1 MAKDNDIDSESIDKK
16 SDNTE
21 IKEQILKA
29 GMKITRIKSIMT
41 ILETTEFER
50 EMDKET
56 LITICYE
63 YACDLQN
70 LFDEIEKMY
79 DL

>member
-29 GMKITRIKSIMT
+29 GMKISRIKSIMT